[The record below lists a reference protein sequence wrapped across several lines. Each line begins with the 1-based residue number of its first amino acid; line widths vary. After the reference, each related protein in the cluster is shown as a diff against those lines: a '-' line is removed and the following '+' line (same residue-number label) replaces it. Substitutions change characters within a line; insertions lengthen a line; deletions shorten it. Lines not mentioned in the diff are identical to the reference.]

1 MLPDDLARDE
11 PTEGPDESAYR
22 SPSIVAADIATV
34 ERDSASTLSDAVRP
48 WGPWATL
55 AWGLLCGGVF
65 VATSSGAAL
74 IYVVLHVALEQAGAE
89 WPPGFESGFESFLEG
104 GIDGLFEALAT
115 IAIAPFCLATLWI
128 AARFR
133 GPNVATYLGLG
144 PLPGATLR
152 WIAVLVL
159 YVVVAD
165 GLTWLAGRPLV
176 PDFMWESYRTAGWLP
191 LLLVALIV
199 AAPLTE
205 ETFFR
210 GFLFRGWAASRLG
223 GWGTIVLVSALWA
236 GIHVQYDLLGIA
248 SIFAAGLLLG
258 AARWSTGSTTLTILL
273 HAIMNAIAT
282 LQLLVAAAW

>member
-1 MLPDDLARDE
+1 MLPDELTPHDW
-11 PTEGPDESAYR
+11 TEGPDESAYR
-22 SPSIVAADIATV
+22 APSIVAGDITPA
-34 ERDSASTLSDAVRP
+34 ERDSASTLSDADRP

-55 AWGLLCGGVF
+55 AWGLLWGGVF
-65 VATSSGAAL
+65 VATNVAVA
-74 IYVVLHVALEQAGAE
+74 VVYIIVHVALEQAGAE
-89 WPPGFESGFESFLEG
+89 RPAGFESGFASLTDG
-104 GIDGLFEALAT
+104 GTDGLLLALST
-115 IAIAPFCLATLWI
+115 IAAAPFCLATLWI
-128 AARFR
+128 AARLR
-133 GPNVATYLGLG
+133 GPNVAAYLGLG

-152 WIAVLVL
+152 WFAVLVI
-159 YVVVAD
+159 YVVLAD

-191 LLLVALIV
+191 LLLVALVV

-210 GFLFRGWAASRLG
+210 GFLFRGWVASRLG

-248 SIFAAGLLLG
+248 SVFATGLLLG
-258 AARWSTGSTTLTILL
+258 AARWSTGSTTLAILL
-273 HAIMNAIAT
+273 HAIINAIAT